1 VICLVAPV
9 VQSDIDAFVVN
20 ARGDANAGTG
30 ELCADLIE
38 ATCRDGLLRAVDVV
52 GRDGGMMRGLF
63 GEVRNLDLVTG
74 SFGLD
79 LIALE
84 DRHIVFSLP
93 LTLDRRQRQD
103 VVCETTTRRTLK
115 NSPREELYGLQG
127 LPLTYFKSFVNQK
140 RKQASRRPSS
150 SSESPMLAKMS
161 GLSR

>member
-20 ARGDANAGTG
+20 ARGDADAGAG

-79 LIALE
+79 LVALE

-93 LTLDRRQRQD
+93 LTLDRRQKQNMMCD
-103 VVCETTTRRTLK
+103 TTIRRTLK